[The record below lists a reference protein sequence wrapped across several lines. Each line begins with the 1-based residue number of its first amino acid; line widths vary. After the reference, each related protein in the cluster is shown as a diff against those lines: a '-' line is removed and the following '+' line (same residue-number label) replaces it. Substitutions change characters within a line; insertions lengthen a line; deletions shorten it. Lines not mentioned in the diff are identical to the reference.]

1 MQDYRKSLRNNFNK
15 TLLQIG
21 FIMYKVDSND
31 QIFNKKRLDSDFL
44 LKNVEF
50 EKSGAFVDLRE
61 SIYR

>member
-21 FIMYKVDSND
+21 FIIYKVDSND

-44 LKNVEF
+44 RKNVEF
-50 EKSGAFVDLRE
+50 EKSGAFVDFRE